1 MAAPKMASQ
10 AKANPRILLLV
21 TGGIAAYKSCFLA
34 RLLMQ
39 AGFSVKVAMTE
50 AATRFVTPMTFQVLT
65 GHAVAT
71 DLWGERQSDALD
83 HVEFARWA
91 DLVVIAPATAD
102 IMAKAAHG
110 IADEIV
116 STMLLAFPGPL
127 LMAPAM
133 NDNMWRHPATVANL
147 EILADRGVHF
157 VGPGSGWLACGTV
170 DEGRMSEPEEI
181 LTAVRKLADGLP
193 AAAKS
198 AGDAASGAIAGPIA
212 GTTGF
217 SIAGPIAGT
226 TGFWA
231 GKRVL
236 VTAGPTHEPIDPVR
250 YVANRSSGT
259 MGYALASAAIGAGA
273 AVTLI
278 SGPVALTPPRGLAGF
293 RAVETAADMA
303 EAVGEAQD
311 TGIDWLIMSAAVA
324 DFKPVNFAP
333 GKLKKDVLGDGWS
346 LDLTRNP
353 DILGE
358 VVPSHPHD
366 GLRVVGFA
374 LETDDMV
381 GRASVKREAKGMD
394 YILANDPTAAGSGFG
409 SENHQVTLIGAD
421 GIIWESTSLPKEVL
435 AGEILQ
441 QLAQADQKT
450 GE

>member
-1 MAAPKMASQ
+1 MAPPAT
-10 AKANPRILLLV
+10 ANPRILLMV

-34 RLLMQ
+34 RLLSQ

-65 GHAVAT
+65 GHPVAT

-83 HVEFARWA
+83 HVEYARWA

-116 STMLLAFPGPL
+116 STMLLAFPGPV

-133 NDNMWRHPATVANL
+133 NDNMWRHPASLGNR
-147 EILADRGVHF
+147 EILAARGVHF

-181 LTAVRKLADGLP
+181 LTAVRGLSGDLSGDLSGNLP
-193 AAAKS
+193 AAIPEVS
-198 AGDAASGAIAGPIA
+198 
-212 GTTGF
+212 
-217 SIAGPIAGT
+217 
-226 TGFWA
+226 GFWA

-259 MGYALASAAIGAGA
+259 MGYALASAAMAAGA
-273 AVTLI
+273 EVTLI
-278 SGPVALTPPRGLAGF
+278 SGPVALTPPRGLVGF
-293 RAVETAADMA
+293 QAVESAADMA
-303 EAVGEAQD
+303 QAVGDALD
-311 TGIDWLIMSAAVA
+311 TGADWLIMSAAVA
-324 DFKPVNFAP
+324 DFKPANFAP

-346 LDLTRNP
+346 LALTRNP

-358 VVPSHPHD
+358 VVPNHPHD

-394 YILANDPTAAGSGFG
+394 YILANNPISCGSGFG
-409 SENHQVTLIGAD
+409 SENHQVTLIGVG
-421 GIIWESTSLPKEVL
+421 GIIWESASLPKEAL

-441 QLAQADQKT
+441 QLARADQET
-450 GE
+450 GG

>member
-1 MAAPKMASQ
+1 MAAQES
-10 AKANPRILLLV
+10 AKPRVLLMI

-50 AATRFVTPMTFQVLT
+50 AATRFVTPMTLQVLT
-65 GHAVAT
+65 GHPVAT

-116 STMLLAFPGPL
+116 STMLLAFPGPV

-133 NDNMWRHPATVANL
+133 NDNMWRHPATTSNL
-147 EILADRGVHF
+147 DILAERGVRF

-170 DEGRMSEPEEI
+170 DEGRMAEPEEI
-181 LTAVRKLADGLP
+181 LTEVRKLHHDLPPAGEPVAAGKAEDGIEVP
-193 AAAKS
+193 
-198 AGDAASGAIAGPIA
+198 
-212 GTTGF
+212 
-217 SIAGPIAGT
+217 
-226 TGFWA
+226 GFWA

-236 VTAGPTHEPIDPVR
+236 ITAGPTREPIDPVR

-259 MGYALASAAIGAGA
+259 MGYALATGAVAAGA
-273 AVTLI
+273 EVTLV
-278 SGPVALTPPRGLAGF
+278 SGPVSLTPPRGLTGYQ
-293 RAVETAADMA
+293 AVESAEDMA
-303 EAVGEAQD
+303 QAVGDVLSA
-311 TGIDWLIMSAAVA
+311 GCDWLIMSAAVA
-324 DFKPVNFAP
+324 DFKPATFAP

-346 LDLTRNP
+346 LALTRNP

-358 VVPSHPHD
+358 VVPKHAPA

-374 LETDDMV
+374 LETEDMV

-394 YILANDPTAAGSGFG
+394 FILANDPTAAGSGFG
-409 SENHQVTLIGAD
+409 SGNHQVTLIGVG
-421 GIIWESTSLPKEVL
+421 GIIWESASLPKEAL

-450 GE
+450 GDQNP

>member
-1 MAAPKMASQ
+1 MASP
-10 AKANPRILLLV
+10 ATANPRILLMV

-34 RLLMQ
+34 RLLSQ

-65 GHAVAT
+65 GHPVAT

-83 HVEFARWA
+83 HVEYARWA

-116 STMLLAFPGPL
+116 STMLLAFPGPV

-133 NDNMWRHPATVANL
+133 NDNMWRHPASVGNR
-147 EILADRGVHF
+147 EILAARGVHF

-181 LTAVRKLADGLP
+181 LTAVRKLVGDLSDSLSGNLSGSLP
-193 AAAKS
+193 DHIP
-198 AGDAASGAIAGPIA
+198 GV
-212 GTTGF
+212 
-217 SIAGPIAGT
+217 

-236 VTAGPTHEPIDPVR
+236 ITAGPTHEPIDPVR

-259 MGYALASAAIGAGA
+259 MGYALASAAMAAGA

-278 SGPVALTPPRGLAGF
+278 SGPVALMPPRGLVGF
-293 RAVETAADMA
+293 RAVESAADMA
-303 EAVGEAQD
+303 QAVGEALD
-311 TGIDWLIMSAAVA
+311 TGADWLIMSAAVA
-324 DFKPVNFAP
+324 DFKPANFAP

-346 LDLTRNP
+346 LALTRNP

-358 VVPSHPHD
+358 VVPDHPHD
-366 GLRVVGFA
+366 DLRVVGFA

-381 GRASVKREAKGMD
+381 VRASVKREAKGMD
-394 YILANDPTAAGSGFG
+394 YILANDPTSAGSGFG
-409 SENHQVTLIGAD
+409 FENHQVTLIGAG
-421 GIIWESTSLPKEVL
+421 GIIWESASLPKEAL
-435 AGEILQ
+435 AGDILQ
-441 QLAQADQKT
+441 QLARADQET
-450 GE
+450 GG